1 VNASSGAVTVRT
13 APVSSGTFS
22 GAGITGTFGT
32 GTSISDTTHTAN
44 VTLGQPIQIQVT
56 SQASETLAGVVC
68 TLQLN

>member
-1 VNASSGAVTVRT
+1 
-13 APVSSGTFS
+13 VSNGTFS
-22 GAGITGTFGT
+22 STNLTATFGT
-32 GTSISDTTHTAN
+32 ATSANDTTHTAN